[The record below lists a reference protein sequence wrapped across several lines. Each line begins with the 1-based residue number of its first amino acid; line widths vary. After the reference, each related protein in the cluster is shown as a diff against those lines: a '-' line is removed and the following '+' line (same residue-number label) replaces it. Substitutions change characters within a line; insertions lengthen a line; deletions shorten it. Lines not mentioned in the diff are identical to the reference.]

1 MKLQTIED
9 FSVKGMYKL
18 NDKFYD
24 LDIIKKDYFY
34 DLQFKP
40 EDLAEVK
47 GTTGRVYT
55 TVMDK
60 EMVGDIGVQGE
71 MGFGVGVSGILPV
84 GMENLE
90 GNWLKIH
97 DNYGNYKFGHSV
109 LVCVPTF
116 YYRWGHVDSPRFVKY
131 GANALDVLPF
141 KAYAS
146 VAAANADGFALHR
159 SFYDDGLVQPCFFVD
174 KYQCSNKEGVA
185 HSVKFGD
192 PLSGSNANNPQSALN
207 GSPSNAM
214 FGTIQAAK
222 TRGEDFFPKTIFI
235 DKALALLSM
244 AQAQATSSVDN
255 CAWYD
260 PAGVTN
266 YPKGCNNNALRDA
279 NDLTVLYEGTG
290 YLTAGKTGS
299 GTPFAKT
306 THNGQKNGVADL
318 NGNMWEV
325 ALGLTQLAGNFYIL
339 KPETRAADLTAGIT
353 LETDAWGEL
362 GLAKNYDVLGES
374 FGEMSGVSRNFIIGS
389 STQVFSG
396 ALVGLEWQASC
407 AGIPQLGG
415 GVGSNIFGN
424 DRFYDNRVEH
434 LSPITGG
441 GWGSGADAGVG
452 TVHLNNSRSSAS
464 YYIGFRSAL
473 YPVSRSDSEA

>member
-1 MKLQTIED
+1 MGIKMKDDYEVRAIYKTSD
-9 FSVKGMYKL
+9 NMYI
-18 NDKFYD
+18 
-24 LDIIKKDYFY
+24 LDANKTGDSYN
-34 DLQFKP
+34 LQFKA
-40 EDLAEVK
+40 DDITEVK
-47 GTTGRVYT
+47 GTNGVVYT
-55 TVMDK
+55 AVLDK
-60 EMVGDIGVQGE
+60 NMVGDIGVQGDI
-71 MGFGVGVSGILPV
+71 GFGVGVSRIRPQ
-84 GMENLE
+84 GMDDLD

-97 DNYGNYKFGHSV
+97 DNYGNYKFGHSIM
-109 LVCVPTF
+109 VCVPAF
-116 YYRWGHVDSPRFVKY
+116 YYRWGHVDSPRFDKY
-131 GANALDVLPF
+131 GANALDVIPF

-159 SFYDDGLVQPCFFVD
+159 AFYDDGIIQPCFFVD

-192 PLSGSNANNPQSALN
+192 PLSGSTANNPQSALN

-235 DKALALLSM
+235 DKALAILSM
-244 AQAQATSSVDN
+244 AQAQAVSSVDN

-266 YPKGCNNNALRDA
+266 YPKGCNNNALRDV

-290 YLTAGKTGS
+290 YFTAGKTGS

-325 ALGLTQLAGNFYIL
+325 ALGLTQLASNFYIL
-339 KPETRAADLTAGIT
+339 KPEARAADLTAGIT
-353 LETDAWGEL
+353 LETDAWGVL

-374 FGEMSGVSRNFIIGS
+374 FGEMSGVNRSFAIGS

-424 DRFYDNRVEH
+424 DRFYDNRIEH

-441 GWGSGADAGVG
+441 NWGFGANAGVWA
-452 TVHLNNSRSSAS
+452 VDLINSRSLAYHS
-464 YYIGFRSAL
+464 IGFRSAL